1 MKKVMNLVLG
11 GLQHK
16 IFNLALVT
24 VLMVVAVYTAV
35 AVYQA
40 SSLRALVT
48 ETSGKQAESI
58 ETISS
63 QTMDAVASES
73 LGRTTALEAVI
84 ADGAFRATAK
94 DVTILAD
101 YTEKLFSAPQDY
113 PARSVA
119 PPDAAKD
126 GTPSV
131 QLMLD
136 EGVSLRD
143 PQVAADAALLGNLT
157 DMLYTLFAGGSS
169 TSCYVAT
176 PSGAFIIVDEDAGAK
191 FDASGE
197 LLPMPARSRY
207 WYTGAVAAGGLCFS
221 DVQQDVLDGTL
232 CVTCSCPVYVN
243 GELAAVA
250 AADLYLDKM
259 TETAARMTANE
270 GEFLCGDNQN
280 GHVVCAPETQDIF
293 RVRDI
298 DSADDLRA
306 SPEIEL
312 AQFVADALRGETDVR
327 LVHAGGAAYYMA
339 SAPLD
344 AVGWA
349 ILSFIEQDT
358 VMQPTAM
365 MQEQYD
371 AINDAALA
379 SYYQSA
385 SESLRTIVVL
395 VLAAMLLALAAA
407 LVLGRRIVKPLNTM
421 TKRIAELGGKN
432 LQFMMEDTYKTGDEI
447 EVLAESFAKLS
458 GATIRYM
465 DEVTRVTA
473 EKERIGTE
481 LSMAANIQTHMLPN
495 IFPPFPERTEFD
507 LLASMHPAKEVGGD
521 FYDFF
526 MVGEDHLALVVADV
540 SGKGVPAALFSM
552 IAKTLLKTQAQKRLD
567 PARVLEEVNASLSEN
582 NEEDMFVTVWLGVL
596 QISTGELTY
605 ADAGHEKLLLYQDG
619 AWRFLPKAGGPAL
632 AMFTPEDLQ
641 DMDEKYRF
649 RNQTIRLRAGDAV
662 FQYTDGVTEATD
674 ANNELFG
681 DGRLLDA
688 MNAAPSAQPEELLP
702 YVRVKIDEFVK
713 DAAQF
718 DDITMLGLQYLGT
731 EG

>member
-1 MKKVMNLVLG
+1 MTQRVSEMQGDDMTFKVDD
-11 GLQHK
+11 
-16 IFNLALVT
+16 I
-24 VLMVVAVYTAV
+24 
-35 AVYQA
+35 
-40 SSLRALVT
+40 LR
-48 ETSGKQAESI
+48 
-58 ETISS
+58 
-63 QTMDAVASES
+63 
-73 LGRTTALEAVI
+73 
-84 ADGAFRATAK
+84 
-94 DVTILAD
+94 
-101 YTEKLFSAPQDY
+101 
-113 PARSVA
+113 
-119 PPDAAKD
+119 
-126 GTPSV
+126 
-131 QLMLD
+131 
-136 EGVSLRD
+136 
-143 PQVAADAALLGNLT
+143 
-157 DMLYTLFAGGSS
+157 
-169 TSCYVAT
+169 
-176 PSGAFIIVDEDAGAK
+176 
-191 FDASGE
+191 
-197 LLPMPARSRY
+197 
-207 WYTGAVAAGGLCFS
+207 
-221 DVQQDVLDGTL
+221 
-232 CVTCSCPVYVN
+232 
-243 GELAAVA
+243 
-250 AADLYLDKM
+250 
-259 TETAARMTANE
+259 
-270 GEFLCGDNQN
+270 
-280 GHVVCAPETQDIF
+280 
-293 RVRDI
+293 
-298 DSADDLRA
+298 
-306 SPEIEL
+306 
-312 AQFVADALRGETDVR
+312 
-327 LVHAGGAAYYMA
+327 
-339 SAPLD
+339 
-344 AVGWA
+344 
-349 ILSFIEQDT
+349 
-358 VMQPTAM
+358 
-365 MQEQYD
+365 
-371 AINDAALA
+371 
-379 SYYQSA
+379 
-385 SESLRTIVVL
+385 
-395 VLAAMLLALAAA
+395 
-407 LVLGRRIVKPLNTM
+407 
-421 TKRIAELGGKN
+421 
-432 LQFMMEDTYKTGDEI
+432 TGDEI

-567 PARVLEEVNASLSEN
+567 PARVLKEVNASLSEN